1 VQLGSAGTL
10 YIEPNTNLTVT
21 FDKTN
26 VEVKVAAGSAFVAAQ
41 AGVMSTVINPDG
53 TTAASDP
60 GTPPVPKMSHKKK
73 KAAWIAVGVIIPV
86 VIIVAIVATNGS

>member
-10 YIEPNTNLTVT
+10 YIEPNSDLTVT

-26 VEVKVAAGSAFVAAQ
+26 VSVRVAAGNAFVAANS
-41 AGVMSTVINPDG
+41 GVVSSVTNPDG
-53 TTAASDP
+53 TTTAAEP
-60 GTPPVPKMSHKKK
+60 GAPPVPKMSHKKK
-73 KAAWIAVGVIIPV
+73 AGWIAAGIIIPV